1 MVNFNQ
7 HRQLLDDRAAM
18 LKKKKSDL
26 PPFRAVFTET
36 DQIESVTP
44 SKETLARQLF
54 RESQVQQIYEDL
66 DQVEA
71 ALLRIDQGEY
81 GLCTECGCSIQ
92 PGRLLLLPATE
103 VCLSCA

>member
-1 MVNFNQ
+1 MANFNQ
-7 HRQLLDDRAAM
+7 YRRLLDDRAAM
-18 LKKKKSDL
+18 LKNKKADL

>member
-1 MVNFNQ
+1 
-7 HRQLLDDRAAM
+7 M
-18 LKKKKSDL
+18 LKNKKADL

-36 DQIESVTP
+36 DQVKSVTP

-71 ALLRIDQGEY
+71 ALLRMDQGEY
-81 GLCTECGCSIQ
+81 GLCSVCGGLIQ
-92 PGRLLLLPATE
+92 QSRLQLLPATD
-103 VCLSCA
+103 VCLLCA